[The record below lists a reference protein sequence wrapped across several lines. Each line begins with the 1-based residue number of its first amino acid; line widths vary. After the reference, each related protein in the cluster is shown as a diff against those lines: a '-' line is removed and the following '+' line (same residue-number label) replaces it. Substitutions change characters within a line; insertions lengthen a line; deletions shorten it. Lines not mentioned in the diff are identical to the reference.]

1 MATQQ
6 NYSDES
12 LDSQSESAHTG
23 SGRPV
28 KKQRNV
34 VREITST
41 AAILV
46 SAFVIALLLIAYVFQ
61 SYAVDGP
68 SMRITLNDKDRL
80 IVWKVPRTWARI
92 THHQYVPKRGDIII
106 FEESGLAEYGQG
118 PKQLIKRVIGLPGDR
133 VVVNNGHITIYNQ
146 AHPNGFEPDKTLP
159 YSHKTTIPYTSG
171 NIDITLKSN
180 ELFMC
185 GDNRGDSLDS
195 RAFGPITTDQIV
207 GKLVA
212 RILPLGD
219 AKAF

>member
-1 MATQQ
+1 MATPQ

-12 LDSQSESAHTG
+12 SDSSSESAHTG
-23 SGRPV
+23 SGRPA

-34 VREITST
+34 IREITST

-46 SAFVIALLLIAYVFQ
+46 SALVIALLLIAYVFQ

-133 VVVNNGHITIYNQ
+133 VVVNNGHITIYNR
-146 AHPNGFEPDKTLP
+146 AHPGGFEPDKTLP